1 MDISCRGVVRVQCAS
16 FGTHLRGTALSA
28 QLRGAPFDVDTC
40 MLARMNGLLTLS
52 RRESV
57 SIICQILLVRRNS
70 RQGLQSH
77 MMVTG
82 GAKGWESGGL

>member
-1 MDISCRGVVRVQCAS
+1 M
-16 FGTHLRGTALSA
+16 
-28 QLRGAPFDVDTC
+28 DTC

-52 RRESV
+52 RREAV